1 MALESVAELVGKVAR
16 AVFGSRNERLVRA
29 YMERVAAINALEPE
43 MQALSDEAL
52 RAKTDEFRGRL
63 ADGETLDALLPEA
76 FAVAREAAARTAWLG
91 PEQWSQVLA
100 ETQWVRKAGGGAKME
115 TAASRKH
122 PAHDGPADDAAAER
136 IRRLLEEANRPDPF
150 GLGYVRWARI
160 LSEVLSARNYMD
172 WLPYWPG
179 ALDGC
184 DDEREFVL
192 AAAERR
198 PGLYDPRRGQVPDAV
213 LDRLLEPKG
222 PDDWVGYAE
231 APADYHPEVQ
241 DRVRQAMR
249 GQASLLDPET
259 GEPLER
265 YGLYS
270 MRPYDVQLAA
280 AMVLHEGKIAELV
293 TGEGKTLVATLAA
306 YLNALSG
313 RPVHIVSV
321 NDFLVRRDCEWM
333 RPVLRRLGLTVGAIQ
348 SDMDPADRRIRYA
361 CDITYGT
368 NNEFGFDYLRDN
380 MKTRLEEQVQGPLA
394 YAIVDECDSV
404 LIDEART
411 PLIISGPAFESTDKY
426 AKANVVA
433 RQLRPERHFEIKEK
447 EHQCPLTEE
456 GVSRAEELVGVG
468 SFYVA
473 GNMDWPHLI
482 DQSLRAHHLYR
493 CDKDYVV
500 RGSDVIIVD
509 EFTGR
514 LMPGR
519 QWSDG
524 LHQAVEAKEGI
535 KIKEE
540 TQTLATITLQNYF
553 RMYDK
558 LAGMTGTAMTEA
570 AEFDKIYHLE
580 TVAVPTNRPL
590 SRTEHTDVIYRTKKE
605 KYQAIVEEIKAYH
618 EAGRPLLIGTTS
630 VESSEY
636 LSNLLDRTYGIPHEV
651 LNAKFHEKESQIVA
665 KAGRRHVGP
674 DGKEKGNVTIATEMA
689 GRGTDIKLG
698 EGVVNPTCFGPWDL
712 AKQQIP
718 SDFGHKCCVGCPEYD
733 GGEIVSLSRR
743 MGKGLIA
750 GLLSSPVCVAIG
762 FLLYAYWPADGAYR
776 THLTLGIPIALG
788 LAVMA
793 AVVGY
798 LSKHKVV
805 REPCAHCF
813 KPKIDPS
820 FPKRGRTE
828 CVEDLPCGLHVVG
841 TERHEARRV
850 DNQLRGRT
858 GRQGDPGSS
867 RFYLSFEDDLLRIFA
882 RDWVSGALEK
892 FGMEEGMALEHKWL
906 TRGIQ
911 NAQKKVEQRN
921 FDIRKHLLEYDEVMD
936 QQRNIFYGRRQH
948 ILEADDLRDFVW
960 DLLAESVETACDS
973 YLTQDYSLQTLAEW
987 ARRTLGAQV
996 DTSQL
1001 QGRDAADLADFLKEK
1016 ARQAARETIG
1026 QTLGEFVPEDVDYPE
1041 DADEPPPEPDYRGL
1055 VSWAQSYLGVEV
1067 KEQDLRGASSDEI
1080 AERLAGAAEAR
1091 IEATDISPVERTMQE
1106 AYRLE
1111 ALADWANTKFEMN
1124 LSASA
1129 FAGLDRDAAEAML
1142 LDRLRDNYAAK
1153 ERSYP
1158 VEFAIEEYLSPQVG
1172 HGRGDFEGLGDW
1184 ASRLYLTEVS
1194 ADDLRHRDPLV
1205 VRDRLLE
1212 IAREFEQSE
1221 RLRRTVDEGVT
1232 KHMPAGDLAAD
1243 QPWQPLARWAGDAL
1257 ALEITPRQLAEA
1269 VDEARR
1275 PAATGDGGGEPV
1287 AAADPRE
1294 AVTGL
1299 LLARARSERR
1309 TRMTELERYILLQV
1323 HDTSWKDHLLV
1334 MDHLKSSVGLRSY
1347 AQKNPLI
1354 EYKKEG
1360 LESFER
1366 MLESAREKF
1375 ADLFFKARWVRQD
1388 ALARIWAGQES
1399 RHAVAES
1406 AYEAQR
1412 QAALRMSQ
1420 ESQMADEGK
1429 AAVKTIVRDT
1439 PKVGRNDPCP
1449 CGSGKK
1455 YKKCCGR
1462 RG

>member
-1 MALESVAELVGKVAR
+1 M
-16 AVFGSRNERLVRA
+16 FGSRNERLVRA
-29 YMERVAAINALEPE
+29 YMERVEAISALESE

-52 RAKTDEFRGRL
+52 RGKTDEFRRRYRE
-63 ADGETLDALLPEA
+63 GETLDALLPEA
-76 FAVAREAAARTAWLG
+76 FAVAREAAARTVWLG
-91 PEQWSQVLA
+91 PEQWGQVLTEA
-100 ETQWVRKAGGGAKME
+100 RWVRKAGGGTGKTKAGR
-115 TAASRKH
+115 RKEGGGGL
-122 PAHDGPADDAAAER
+122 AGRADPDR
-136 IRRLLEEANRPDPF
+136 IQALLQEADRPDPL
-150 GLGYVRWARI
+150 GLGYEAWARI
-160 LSEVLSARNYMD
+160 LAEVLSARRYMD

-179 ALDGC
+179 AMDGYE
-184 DDEREFVL
+184 DERAFVL
-192 AAAERR
+192 SSAEAR
-198 PGLYDPRRGQVPDAV
+198 PRLYDARREQVPDDV
-213 LDRLLEPKG
+213 LDRLLEAKT

-231 APADYHPEVQ
+231 APADYHPRVQ
-241 DRVRQAMR
+241 ERVRQAMR
-249 GQASLLDPET
+249 GRASLLDPET

-293 TGEGKTLVATLAA
+293 TGEGKTLVATLAI

-313 RPVHIVSV
+313 RPVHVVSV

-333 RPVLRRLGLTVGAIQ
+333 RPVFRRLGLVVGAIQ
-348 SDMDPADRRIRYA
+348 SDMDPADRRIQYA
-361 CDITYGT
+361 CDVTYGT

-380 MKTRLEEQVQGPLA
+380 MKTRLAEQVQGPLA

-426 AKANVVA
+426 AKADAVA
-433 RQLRPERHFEIKEK
+433 KQLRPGRDFEIKEK
-447 EHQCPLTEE
+447 EHQCPLTEQ
-456 GVSRAEELVGVG
+456 GAGRAEELVGVG

-482 DQSLRAHHLYR
+482 DQALRAHHLYKR
-493 CDKDYVV
+493 DKNYVV
-500 RGSDVIIVD
+500 RGGDVIIVD

-535 KIKEE
+535 RIKEE

-570 AEFDKIYHLE
+570 AEFDKIYGLE

-590 SRTEHTDVIYRTKKE
+590 SRIEHTDVIYRTKKE

-618 EAGRPLLIGTTS
+618 EAGRPVLVGTTS
-630 VESSEY
+630 VESSEH
-636 LSNLLDRTYGIPHEV
+636 LSHLLERTYGIPHEV
-651 LNAKFHEKESQIVA
+651 LNAKFHEKESQIIA
-665 KAGRRHVGP
+665 KAGRRHIGP
-674 DGKEKGNVTIATEMA
+674 DGKPKGNVTIATEMA

-698 EGVVNPTCFGPWDL
+698 EGVVEHTCFGPWDV

-733 GGEIVSLSRR
+733 P
-743 MGKGLIA
+743 K
-750 GLLSSPVCVAIG
+750 
-762 FLLYAYWPADGAYR
+762 
-776 THLTLGIPIALG
+776 TN
-788 LAVMA
+788 
-793 AVVGY
+793 
-798 LSKHKVV
+798 
-805 REPCAHCF
+805 CAHCF
-813 KPKIDPS
+813 KPKIDPA
-820 FPKRGRTE
+820 FPKRGKTE
-828 CVEDLPCGLHVVG
+828 CVANPPCGLHVIG

-892 FGMEEGMALEHKWL
+892 VGMEEGMALEHKWL

-936 QQRNIFYGRRQH
+936 KQRKIFYGRRQH

-960 DLLAESVETACDS
+960 DLLSESVETACDS
-973 YLTQDYSLQTLAEW
+973 YLSEDYSLQTLAEW
-987 ARRTLGAQV
+987 GRRTLGAQV
-996 DTSQL
+996 DAGQL
-1001 QGRDAADLADFLKEK
+1001 RGRDPAELADFLKAQ
-1016 ARQAARETIG
+1016 AREAAAETIG
-1026 QTLGEFVPEDVDYPE
+1026 QTLGEFVPEAVDYPE
-1041 DADEPPPEPDYRGL
+1041 EADEPPPEPDLEGL
-1055 VSWAQSYLGVEV
+1055 LAWARSYLSVEV
-1067 KEQDLRGASSDEI
+1067 TKKDLEGASPEEVE
-1080 AERLAGAAEAR
+1080 AVLLRAAEQR
-1091 IEATDISPVERTMQE
+1091 IDAADTAPIDRIMQK

-1111 ALADWANTKFEMN
+1111 ALADWADTKFEMN
-1124 LSASA
+1124 LAASD
-1129 FAGLDRDAAEAML
+1129 FEGLDRDAAEQML
-1142 LDRLRDNYAAK
+1142 LARLRDLYAEK

-1158 VEFAIEEYLSPQVG
+1158 VQFAIEEYLSPEVG
-1172 HGRGDFEGLGDW
+1172 HGKGDFDGLAEW
-1184 ASRLYLTEVS
+1184 ASRFYLTEVS
-1194 ADDLRHRDPLV
+1194 AEALRHRDPLV

-1212 IAREFEQSE
+1212 IARDFEQSD
-1221 RLRRTVDEGVT
+1221 RLRRTVEDGVAA
-1232 KHMPAGDLAAD
+1232 HGPAGGTEAEES
-1243 QPWQPLARWAGDAL
+1243 WQPLARWAGDAL
-1257 ALEITPRQLAEA
+1257 ALEVTPRQLAEA
-1269 VDEARR
+1269 VRAAGREGAR
-1275 PAATGDGGGEPV
+1275 ADGDGNGEP
-1287 AAADPRE
+1287 AAADPQE
-1294 AVTGL
+1294 AAADVL
-1299 LLARARSERR
+1299 LSRARSERR
-1309 TRMTELERYILLQV
+1309 SRMTELERYILLQV

-1334 MDHLKSSVGLRSY
+1334 MDHLKSEVGLRSF

-1360 LESFER
+1360 LEHFER

-1375 ADLFFKARWVRQD
+1375 TDLFFKARWVRQD
-1388 ALARIWAGQES
+1388 ALARIWSGQES

-1412 QAALRMSQ
+1412 QAALRATQ
-1420 ESQMADEGK
+1420 ESQVAGEGRE
-1429 AAVKTIVRDT
+1429 AVKTIVRDQ

-1462 RG
+1462 RK

>member
-1 MALESVAELVGKVAR
+1 
-16 AVFGSRNERLVRA
+16 VFGSRNERLVRE
-29 YMERVAAINALEPE
+29 YMERVQAINALEPE
-43 MQALSDEAL
+43 MQVLSDEAL
-52 RAKTDEFRGRL
+52 RAKTDEFRRRYR
-63 ADGETLDALLPEA
+63 DGETLDDLLPEA

-100 ETQWVRKAGGGAKME
+100 EAKWVRKAGGGPSQDKVARQKE
-115 TAASRKH
+115 TWRS
-122 PAHDGPADDAAAER
+122 GPADHADAMR
-136 IRRLLEEANRPDPF
+136 IQRLLEEAKRSDPF
-150 GLGYVRWARI
+150 GLGYERWARI

-179 ALDGC
+179 VLDGY

-192 AAAERR
+192 AAAERLPR
-198 PGLYDPRRGQVPDAV
+198 LYDPRRKQVPDAI
-213 LDRLLEPKG
+213 LERLLESKK

-241 DRVRQAMR
+241 ERVRQAMR

-259 GEPLER
+259 GEPIER

-333 RPVLRRLGLTVGAIQ
+333 RPVFRRLGLTVGAIQ

-426 AKANVVA
+426 AKADAVA
-433 RQLRPERHFEIKEK
+433 RQLRPQRHFEIKEK

-473 GNMDWPHLI
+473 GNMDWTHLI
-482 DQSLRAHHLYR
+482 DQALRAHHLYKR
-493 CDKDYVV
+493 DKDYVV
-500 RGSDVIIVD
+500 RGGDVIIVD

-570 AEFDKIYHLE
+570 AEFDKIYGLE

-590 SRTEHTDVIYRTKKE
+590 SRIEHTDVIYRTKKE

-618 EAGRPLLIGTTS
+618 EAGRPVLIGTTS
-630 VESSEY
+630 VESSEH

-665 KAGRRHVGP
+665 KAGRQHTGP
-674 DGKEKGNVTIATEMA
+674 DGKPKGNVTIATEMA

-718 SDFGHKCCVGCPEYD
+718 SDFGYKCCVGCPEYD
-733 GGEIVSLSRR
+733 P
-743 MGKGLIA
+743 K
-750 GLLSSPVCVAIG
+750 
-762 FLLYAYWPADGAYR
+762 
-776 THLTLGIPIALG
+776 TN
-788 LAVMA
+788 
-793 AVVGY
+793 
-798 LSKHKVV
+798 
-805 REPCAHCF
+805 CAHCF

-828 CVEDLPCGLHVVG
+828 CVQNLPCGLHVIG

-936 QQRNIFYGRRQH
+936 KQRNIFYGRRQH

-1001 QGRDAADLADFLKEK
+1001 QGRDPADLADFLKEQ

-1026 QTLGEFVPEDVDYPE
+1026 QTLGEFVPEDADYPE
-1041 DADEPPPEPDYRGL
+1041 DADEPPPAPDYRGL

-1080 AERLAGAAEAR
+1080 AEMLARAAEAR
-1091 IEATDISPVERTMQE
+1091 IEAIDVSPVERIMQE

-1129 FAGLDRDAAEAML
+1129 FAGLDRDAAEQML
-1142 LDRLRDNYAAK
+1142 LDRLRDLYAAK

-1172 HGRGDFEGLGDW
+1172 RGRGDFEGLADW

-1194 ADDLRHRDPLV
+1194 AADLRHRDPLV

-1212 IAREFEQSE
+1212 IAREFEQSD
-1221 RLRRTVDEGVT
+1221 RLRRSVEEGVT
-1232 KHMPAGDLAAD
+1232 KNMPAGDLDAD
-1243 QPWQPLARWAGDAL
+1243 ESWQPMARWAGDAL

-1269 VDEARR
+1269 VRAARETDGT
-1275 PAATGDGGGEPV
+1275 ADGDGEGRTH
-1287 AAADPRE
+1287 DPRE
-1294 AVTGL
+1294 AVAGL

-1334 MDHLKSSVGLRSY
+1334 MDHLKSSVGLRGY

-1360 LESFER
+1360 LESFEQ

-1375 ADLFFKARWVRQD
+1375 TDLFFKARWVRQD

-1455 YKKCCGR
+1455 
-1462 RG
+1462 